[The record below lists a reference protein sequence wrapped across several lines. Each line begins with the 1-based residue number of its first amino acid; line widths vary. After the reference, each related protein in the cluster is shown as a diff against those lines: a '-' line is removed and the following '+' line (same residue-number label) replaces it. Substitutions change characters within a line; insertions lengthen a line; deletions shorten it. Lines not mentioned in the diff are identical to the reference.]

1 MNAIKSFFR
10 KIENKAKF
18 YAFVFSL
25 WRNPWTR
32 SMVKPVM
39 RTYRKAQKL
48 ARHVRKIGPS
58 VCAAVATGENLE
70 QIAAMYGMIRSAGE
84 SDDRLRERIMDKME
98 PRSRTP
104 RGVEM
109 GRRSENELLQ
119 VRKTVL

>member
-10 KIENKAKF
+10 RIENKARF

-32 SMVKPVM
+32 PMVKAVM

-58 VCAAVATGENLE
+58 VYAAEATGDDLGR
-70 QIAAMYGMIRSAGE
+70 IADLYGVFRKIGE
-84 SDDRLRERIMDKME
+84 SDDSLRKRVMDRME

-104 RGVEM
+104 AWCGD
-109 GRRSENELLQ
+109 
-119 VRKTVL
+119 RKEIRE